1 MISAEGFG
9 STRGHR
15 TQGNFSRWPGVL
27 EARGTQVMKKRRLT
41 VQSSGGAVHS
51 LVPAVKRGTSAE

>member
-1 MISAEGFG
+1 MQKVLVPPGGTGHKAISA
-9 STRGHR
+9 
-15 TQGNFSRWPGVL
+15 GVL

-41 VQSSGGAVHS
+41 VHSSGGAVHS